1 MSAEGCISATWEG
14 PSDPSR
20 SAPQPTIVIG
30 WVTKALFGLVM
41 LVLLVLTV
49 GPKLYPFQTFYV
61 RTGSMVPTVPVGA
74 LVVATRAPAS
84 ALGTGDIVVF
94 ERPDRPGVMVVHR
107 ISAVEVDQAG
117 RVFVTKGDANS
128 APDAWRIPA
137 TGTGWRYAYSIPRAG
152 FVVGWLHIALSQRG
166 WLGAV
171 AIAAAVYALMAIWK
185 SENP

>member
-1 MSAEGCISATWEG
+1 VE
-14 PSDPSR
+14 
-20 SAPQPTIVIG
+20 IG
-30 WVTKALFGLVM
+30 
-41 LVLLVLTV
+41 
-49 GPKLYPFQTFYV
+49 
-61 RTGSMVPTVPVGA
+61 
-74 LVVATRAPAS
+74 
-84 ALGTGDIVVF
+84 
-94 ERPDRPGVMVVHR
+94 
-107 ISAVEVDQAG
+107 QAG